1 MCGLGG
7 RVGQLAK
14 KFLDPALVSLWRV
27 GARVG
32 SGVCGGVCGEEPAF
46 GRGCS
51 LLLLLELGIDGGYAC
66 GRALVLVL
74 VEKLR
79 EETSWAMGDG
89 DAKGMRWATEGDG
102 DAKGMMWAAEG
113 AKSVRDVRDVRS
125 VEGGRVFL
133 LRGRECTA

>member
-14 KFLDPALVSLWRV
+14 KLLDPALVSLWRV

-89 DAKGMRWATEGDG
+89 DAKGM
-102 DAKGMMWAAEG
+102 MWAAEG
-113 AKSVRDVRDVRS
+113 AKSVRDVRGVRS

-133 LRGRECTA
+133 PRGRECTA